1 MDSNNIL
8 STIAIIISVTGVIV
22 QIINHQKVTS
32 RCCKRE
38 ASFSLDITNTTPTEE
53 EIKKIDSF
61 IKSKIEKGNLQI
73 V

>member
-8 STIAIIISVTGVIV
+8 STIAIIISVAGVIV

-38 ASFSLDITNTTPTEE
+38 ASFSLDITNTLDSSDIKIKNPEE
-53 EIKKIDSF
+53 NI
-61 IKSKIEKGNLQI
+61 
-73 V
+73 